1 MKAENYHQVMAAIDR
16 ALDVFAQ
23 SAGHLSAED
32 LQMKSQLEQVRG
44 KIVKAETGNP
54 FPFKGSAPLP
64 PATAPDPHLTQA
76 PWTKLR

>member
-1 MKAENYHQVMAAIDR
+1 MKAENYPRVMAAIDS

-23 SAGHLSAED
+23 SAGHLSADD
-32 LQMKSQLEQVRG
+32 LQMKSQLEQVRS

-54 FPFKGSAPLP
+54 FSFKASAPLP
-64 PATAPDPHLTQA
+64 AATAADPLITQA